1 MSSDVVDDVRRI
13 FDDLDDVAE
22 RVQSARFA
30 AALRPMGAGGPAED
44 PAGPERGRLLADG
57 VAALAKVRAG
67 RDDDV
72 DGAERLGLRA
82 IVQQEGRP
90 AIVVRDGDFG
100 DPPALWSHLTGRREH
115 IREVIARAGRVEVDG
130 HPEHAWVGT
139 AWLVAPATL
148 MTNRHVAATFCR
160 RRRRR
165 SWTFVPGMTSRIDF
179 LREQDSTSAL
189 QFEIAEAIGVHEDH
203 DLALLRVE
211 CTSRDGRPLPEPLA
225 VAASAPP
232 SLLGR
237 EVYLVGYPMSDP
249 TRNEPEAIERIFR
262 DVFDVKRLQ
271 PGRTVGYSTARS
283 ALEHDCSTLG
293 GNSGSPL
300 VDLETNLVIGL
311 HFGGTY
317 EVGNY
322 AVPLW
327 MLADDPLLKAGG
339 IDFR

>member
-1 MSSDVVDDVRRI
+1 MSDDVVADVRRI
-13 FDDLDDVAE
+13 FDDLDEVAE
-22 RVQSARFA
+22 RVESARSA
-30 AALRPMGAGGPAED
+30 ASLRPMGTRARED
-44 PAGPERGRLLADG
+44 AADRERGRILADG
-57 VAALAKVRAG
+57 VSGLAKVRAG
-67 RDDDV
+67 REVDD
-72 DGAERLGLRA
+72 AERIGLRA

-100 DPPALWSHLTGRREH
+100 EPPALWSQLSGRRER

-130 HPEHAWVGT
+130 HPDHAWVGT

-148 MTNRHVAATFCR
+148 MTNRHVASKFC

-165 SWTFVPGMTSRIDF
+165 SWTFRPGMQSRIDF
-179 LREQDSTSAL
+179 VREQDSTGSL
-189 QFEIAEAIGVHEDH
+189 QFEITEAIGVHDDH
-203 DLALLRVE
+203 DLALLRIE
-211 CTSRDGRPLPEPLA
+211 GASRDGRPLPDPLA
-225 VAASAPP
+225 VAASAPRD
-232 SLLGR
+232 LLGR

-249 TRNEPEAIERIFR
+249 DRNEPEAIQRIFR

-271 PGRTVGYSTARS
+271 PGRTIGYSTALS

-327 MLADDPLLKAGG
+327 MLVDDPLLKAGG

>member
-1 MSSDVVDDVRRI
+1 MSDDVVADVRRI
-13 FDDLDDVAE
+13 FDDLDEVAE
-22 RVQSARFA
+22 RVESARSA
-30 AALRPMGAGGPAED
+30 ASLRPMGTRARED
-44 PAGPERGRLLADG
+44 AADRERGRVLADG
-57 VAALAKVRAG
+57 VSGLAKVRAG
-67 RDDDV
+67 REVDD
-72 DGAERLGLRA
+72 AERIGLRA

-100 DPPALWSHLTGRREH
+100 EPPALWSQLSGRRER

-130 HPEHAWVGT
+130 HPDHAWVGT

-148 MTNRHVAATFCR
+148 MTNRHVASKFC

-165 SWTFVPGMTSRIDF
+165 SWTFRPGMQSRIDF
-179 LREQDSTSAL
+179 VREQDSTGSL
-189 QFEIAEAIGVHEDH
+189 QFEITEAIGVHDDH
-203 DLALLRVE
+203 DLALLRIE
-211 CTSRDGRPLPEPLA
+211 GASRDGRPLPDPLA
-225 VAASAPP
+225 VAASAPRD
-232 SLLGR
+232 LLGR

-249 TRNEPEAIERIFR
+249 DRNEPEAIQRIFR

-271 PGRTVGYSTARS
+271 PGRTIGYSTALS

-327 MLADDPLLKAGG
+327 MLVDDPLLKAGG

>member
-1 MSSDVVDDVRRI
+1 MSDDVVADVRRI
-13 FDDLDDVAE
+13 FDDLDEVAE
-22 RVQSARFA
+22 RVESARSA
-30 AALRPMGAGGPAED
+30 ASLRPMGTRARETRPTASAGASWRT
-44 PAGPERGRLLADG
+44 ACRAWRRSGR
-57 VAALAKVRAG
+57 AAT
-67 RDDDV
+67 V
-72 DGAERLGLRA
+72 DEAERIGLRA

-100 DPPALWSHLTGRREH
+100 EPPALWSQLSGRRER

-130 HPEHAWVGT
+130 HPDHAWVGT

-148 MTNRHVAATFCR
+148 MTNRHVASKFC

-165 SWTFVPGMTSRIDF
+165 SWTFRPGMQSRIDF
-179 LREQDSTSAL
+179 VREQDSTGSL
-189 QFEIAEAIGVHEDH
+189 QFEITEAIGVHDDH
-203 DLALLRVE
+203 DLALLRIE
-211 CTSRDGRPLPEPLA
+211 SASRDGRPLPDPLA
-225 VAASAPP
+225 VAASAPRD
-232 SLLGR
+232 LLGR

-249 TRNEPEAIERIFR
+249 DRNEPEAIQRIFR

-271 PGRTVGYSTARS
+271 PGRTIGYSTALS

-327 MLADDPLLKAGG
+327 MLVDDPLLKAGG

>member
-1 MSSDVVDDVRRI
+1 MSDDVVVDVRRI
-13 FDDLDDVAE
+13 FDDLDEVAE
-22 RVQSARFA
+22 RVQAARFTA
-30 AALRPMGAGGPAED
+30 PLRPMGVSAD
-44 PAGPERGRLLADG
+44 PTDRERGRLLADG
-57 VAALAKVRAG
+57 VAGLAKVRAG
-67 RDDDV
+67 RDDAV
-72 DGAERLGLRA
+72 DEAERLGLRA

-100 DPPALWSHLTGRREH
+100 DPPALWSHLNGRRER

-130 HPEHAWVGT
+130 HPYHEWVGT
-139 AWLVAPATL
+139 ASLVAPATL
-148 MTNRHVAATFCR
+148 MTNRHVAKTFCKR
-160 RRRRR
+160 GRRR
-165 SWTFVPGMTSRIDF
+165 SWTFRPGMRSRIDF
-179 LREQDSTSAL
+179 VREQDSTSSL
-189 QFEIAEAIGVHEDH
+189 QFEITEAIGVHDDH

-211 CTSRDGRPLPEPLA
+211 SASLDGRPLPDPLT

-232 SLLGR
+232 DLLGR
-237 EVYLVGYPMSDP
+237 DVYLVGYPMSDP
-249 TRNEPEAIERIFR
+249 TRNEADAIERIFQ

-271 PGRTVGYSTARS
+271 PGRTVGWSTARS

-311 HFGGTY
+311 HFGGKY

-339 IDFR
+339 VEFR

>member
-1 MSSDVVDDVRRI
+1 MSDDVVADVRRI
-13 FDDLDDVAE
+13 FDDLAEVAD
-22 RVQSARFA
+22 RVQEARFA
-30 AALRPMGAGGPAED
+30 APLRTLGAGAREDAAER
-44 PAGPERGRLLADG
+44 ERGRVLADG
-57 VAALAKVRAG
+57 VSGLAKVRAG
-67 RDDDV
+67 RDV
-72 DGAERLGLRA
+72 DEAERIGLRA

-100 DPPALWSHLTGRREH
+100 EPPALWSQLSARRAR

-130 HPEHAWVGT
+130 HPDHAWIGT
-139 AWLVAPATL
+139 ASLVAPATL
-148 MTNRHVAATFCR
+148 MTNRHVATKFCR
-160 RRRRR
+160 RGRRR
-165 SWTFVPGMTSRIDF
+165 SWTFRTGMRSRIDF
-179 LREQDSTSAL
+179 VREQDSASSL
-189 QFEIAEAIGVHEDH
+189 QFEITDAIGVHDDH

-211 CTSRDGRPLPEPLA
+211 SASRDGRPLPEPLA
-225 VAASAPP
+225 VAASAPRD
-232 SLLGR
+232 LLGR
-237 EVYLVGYPMSDP
+237 DVYLVGYPMSDP
-249 TRNEPEAIERIFR
+249 TRNEPEAIRRIFH

-271 PGRTVGYSTARS
+271 PGRTVGYSTALS

-327 MLADDPLLKAGG
+327 MLVDDPLLTAGG
-339 IDFR
+339 VDFR

>member
-1 MSSDVVDDVRRI
+1 MSDVVADVRRI
-13 FDDLDDVAE
+13 FDDLDEVAE
-22 RVQSARFA
+22 RVESARSA
-30 AALRPMGAGGPAED
+30 ASLRPMGTRARED
-44 PAGPERGRLLADG
+44 AADRERGRVLADG
-57 VAALAKVRAG
+57 VSGLAKVRAG
-67 RDDDV
+67 REVDD
-72 DGAERLGLRA
+72 AERIGLRA

-100 DPPALWSHLTGRREH
+100 EPPALWSQLSGRRER

-130 HPEHAWVGT
+130 HPDHAWVGT

-148 MTNRHVAATFCR
+148 MTNRHVASKFC

-165 SWTFVPGMTSRIDF
+165 SWTFRPGMQSRIDF
-179 LREQDSTSAL
+179 VREQDSTGSL
-189 QFEIAEAIGVHEDH
+189 QFEITEAIGVHDDH
-203 DLALLRVE
+203 DLALLRIE
-211 CTSRDGRPLPEPLA
+211 GASRDGRPLPDPLA
-225 VAASAPP
+225 VAASAPRD
-232 SLLGR
+232 LLGR

-249 TRNEPEAIERIFR
+249 DRNEPEAIQRIFR

-271 PGRTVGYSTARS
+271 PGRTIGYSTALS

-327 MLADDPLLKAGG
+327 MLVDDPLLKAGG

>member
-1 MSSDVVDDVRRI
+1 MSDDVVADVRRI
-13 FDDLDDVAE
+13 FDDLDEVAE
-22 RVQSARFA
+22 RVESARSA
-30 AALRPMGAGGPAED
+30 ASLRPMGTRARENAAD
-44 PAGPERGRLLADG
+44 RERGRVLADG
-57 VAALAKVRAG
+57 VSGLAKVRAG
-67 RDDDV
+67 REVDD
-72 DGAERLGLRA
+72 AERIGLRA

-100 DPPALWSHLTGRREH
+100 EPPALWSQLSGRRER

-130 HPEHAWVGT
+130 HPDHAWVGT

-148 MTNRHVAATFCR
+148 MTNRHVASKFC

-165 SWTFVPGMTSRIDF
+165 SWTFRPGMQSRIDF
-179 LREQDSTSAL
+179 VREQDSTGSL
-189 QFEIAEAIGVHEDH
+189 QFEITEAIGVHDDH
-203 DLALLRVE
+203 DLALLRIE
-211 CTSRDGRPLPEPLA
+211 GASRDGRPLPDPLA
-225 VAASAPP
+225 VAASAPRD
-232 SLLGR
+232 LLGR

-249 TRNEPEAIERIFR
+249 DRNEPEAIQRIFR

-271 PGRTVGYSTARS
+271 PGRTIGYSTALS

-327 MLADDPLLKAGG
+327 MLVDDPLLKAGG

>member
-1 MSSDVVDDVRRI
+1 MTSDVVDDVRRI
-13 FDDLDDVAE
+13 FDDLGDVAE

-30 AALRPMGAGGPAED
+30 APLRPMGVTAD
-44 PAGPERGRLLADG
+44 PADRERGRVLADG
-57 VAALAKVRAG
+57 VAGLAKVRAG

-72 DGAERLGLRA
+72 DEAERLGLRA

-100 DPPALWSHLTGRREH
+100 DPPALWSHLDGRRER

-130 HPEHAWVGT
+130 HPDHAWVGT
-139 AWLVAPATL
+139 ASLVAPATL

-160 RRRRR
+160 RGRRR
-165 SWTFVPGMTSRIDF
+165 SWTFRPGMSSRIDF
-179 LREQDSTSAL
+179 LREQDSADAL
-189 QFEIAEAIGVHEDH
+189 QFEVTEAIGVHEDH
-203 DLALLRVE
+203 DLALLRIE
-211 CTSRDGRPLPEPLA
+211 HLADGRPLPEPLS
-225 VAASAPP
+225 VAGSSPP
-232 SLLGR
+232 SVLGR

-249 TRNEPEAIERIFR
+249 TRNEPETIARIFR

-271 PGRTVGYSTARS
+271 PGRTVGTSTARS

-327 MLADDPLLKAGG
+327 MLVDDPLLRAGG

>member
-1 MSSDVVDDVRRI
+1 MSDDVVADVRRI
-13 FDDLDDVAE
+13 FDDLDEVAE
-22 RVQSARFA
+22 RVESARSA
-30 AALRPMGAGGPAED
+30 ASLRPMGTRARED
-44 PAGPERGRLLADG
+44 AADRERGRVLADG
-57 VAALAKVRAG
+57 VSGLAKVRAG
-67 RDDDV
+67 REVDD
-72 DGAERLGLRA
+72 AERIGLRA

-100 DPPALWSHLTGRREH
+100 EPPALWSQLSGRRER

-130 HPEHAWVGT
+130 HPDHAWVGT
-139 AWLVAPATL
+139 ASLVAPATL
-148 MTNRHVAATFCR
+148 MTNRHVASKFC

-165 SWTFVPGMTSRIDF
+165 SWTFRPGMQSRIDF
-179 LREQDSTSAL
+179 VREQDSTGSL
-189 QFEIAEAIGVHEDH
+189 QFEITEAIGVHDDH
-203 DLALLRVE
+203 DLALLRIE
-211 CTSRDGRPLPEPLA
+211 GASRDGRPLPDPLA
-225 VAASAPP
+225 VAASAPRD
-232 SLLGR
+232 LLGR

-249 TRNEPEAIERIFR
+249 DRNEPEAIQRIFR

-271 PGRTVGYSTARS
+271 PGRTIGYSTALS
-283 ALEHDCSTLG
+283 AIEHDCSTLG

-327 MLADDPLLKAGG
+327 MLVDDPLLKAGG

>member
-1 MSSDVVDDVRRI
+1 MSDDVVADVRRI
-13 FDDLDDVAE
+13 FDDLDEVAE
-22 RVQSARFA
+22 RVESARSA
-30 AALRPMGAGGPAED
+30 ASLRPMGTRARED
-44 PAGPERGRLLADG
+44 AADRERGRILADG
-57 VAALAKVRAG
+57 VSGLAKVRAG
-67 RDDDV
+67 REVDD
-72 DGAERLGLRA
+72 AERIGLRA

-100 DPPALWSHLTGRREH
+100 EPPALWSQLSGRRER

-130 HPEHAWVGT
+130 HPDHAWVGT

-148 MTNRHVAATFCR
+148 MTNRHVASKFC

-165 SWTFVPGMTSRIDF
+165 SWTFRPGMQSRIDF
-179 LREQDSTSAL
+179 VREQDSTGSL
-189 QFEIAEAIGVHEDH
+189 QFEITEAIGVHDDH
-203 DLALLRVE
+203 DLALLRIE
-211 CTSRDGRPLPEPLA
+211 GASRDGRPLPDPLA
-225 VAASAPP
+225 VAASAPRE
-232 SLLGR
+232 LLGR

-249 TRNEPEAIERIFR
+249 DRNEPEAIQRIFR

-271 PGRTVGYSTARS
+271 PGRTIGYSTELS

-327 MLADDPLLKAGG
+327 MLVDDPLLKAGG

>member
-1 MSSDVVDDVRRI
+1 MSDDGVADVRRL
-13 FDDLDDVAE
+13 FDDLDEVAE
-22 RVQSARFA
+22 RGESARSA
-30 AALRPMGAGGPAED
+30 ASPRPMGTRARED
-44 PAGPERGRLLADG
+44 AADRERGRVLADG
-57 VAALAKVRAG
+57 VSGLAKVRAG
-67 RDDDV
+67 REVDD
-72 DGAERLGLRA
+72 AERIGLRA

-100 DPPALWSHLTGRREH
+100 EPPALWSQLSVRRDR

-130 HPEHAWVGT
+130 HPDHAWIGT
-139 AWLVAPATL
+139 ASLVAPATL
-148 MTNRHVAATFCR
+148 MTNRHVASKFC

-165 SWTFVPGMTSRIDF
+165 SWTFRPGMQSRIDF
-179 LREQDSTSAL
+179 VREQDSTGSL
-189 QFEIAEAIGVHEDH
+189 QFEITEAIGVHDDH
-203 DLALLRVE
+203 DLALLRIE
-211 CTSRDGRPLPEPLA
+211 GASRDGRPLPDPLA
-225 VAASAPP
+225 VAASAPRAV
-232 SLLGR
+232 LGR

-249 TRNEPEAIERIFR
+249 DRNEPEAIQRIFR

-271 PGRTVGYSTARS
+271 PGRTIGSSTALS

-327 MLADDPLLKAGG
+327 MLVDDPLLKAGG

>member
-1 MSSDVVDDVRRI
+1 MSDDVVADVRRI
-13 FDDLDDVAE
+13 FDDLDEVAE
-22 RVQSARFA
+22 RVESARSA
-30 AALRPMGAGGPAED
+30 ASLRPMGTRARED
-44 PAGPERGRLLADG
+44 AADRERGRVLADG
-57 VAALAKVRAG
+57 VSGLAKVRAG
-67 RDDDV
+67 REVDD
-72 DGAERLGLRA
+72 AERIGLRA

-100 DPPALWSHLTGRREH
+100 EPPALWSQLSGRRER

-130 HPEHAWVGT
+130 HPDHAWVGT

-148 MTNRHVAATFCR
+148 MTNRHVASKFCT
-160 RRRRR
+160 RRRR
-165 SWTFVPGMTSRIDF
+165 SWTFRPGMQSRIDF
-179 LREQDSTSAL
+179 VREQDSTGSL
-189 QFEIAEAIGVHEDH
+189 QFEITEAIGVHDVH
-203 DLALLRVE
+203 DLALLRIE
-211 CTSRDGRPLPEPLA
+211 GASRDGRPLPDPLA
-225 VAASAPP
+225 VAASAPRD
-232 SLLGR
+232 LLGR

-249 TRNEPEAIERIFR
+249 DRNEPEAIQRIFR

-271 PGRTVGYSTARS
+271 PGRTIGYSTALS
-283 ALEHDCSTLG
+283 AIEHDCSTLG

-327 MLADDPLLKAGG
+327 MLVDDPLLKAGG

>member
-1 MSSDVVDDVRRI
+1 
-13 FDDLDDVAE
+13 
-22 RVQSARFA
+22 
-30 AALRPMGAGGPAED
+30 MGARARED
-44 PAGPERGRLLADG
+44 AADRERGRVLADG
-57 VAALAKVRAG
+57 VSGLAKVRAG
-67 RDDDV
+67 REVDD
-72 DGAERLGLRA
+72 AERIGLRA

-100 DPPALWSHLTGRREH
+100 EPPALWSQLSGRRDR

-130 HPEHAWVGT
+130 HPDHDWVGT

-148 MTNRHVAATFCR
+148 MTNRHVATKFCR
-160 RRRRR
+160 RGRRR
-165 SWTFVPGMTSRIDF
+165 SWTFRPGMQSRIDF
-179 LREQDSTSAL
+179 VRERDSASSL
-189 QFEIAEAIGVHEDH
+189 QFEITEAIGVHDDH
-203 DLALLRVE
+203 DLALLRIE
-211 CTSRDGRPLPEPLA
+211 GASRDGRPLPDPLA
-225 VAASAPP
+225 VAASAPRD
-232 SLLGR
+232 LLGR

-249 TRNEPEAIERIFR
+249 DRNEPAAIGRIFR

-271 PGRTVGYSTARS
+271 PGRTIGYSTARS
-283 ALEHDCSTLG
+283 AVEHDCSTLG

-317 EVGNY
+317 GVGNY

-327 MLADDPLLKAGG
+327 MLVDDPLLKAGS

>member
-13 FDDLDDVAE
+13 FDDLGEVAE
-22 RVQSARFA
+22 RVQTARFA
-30 AALRPMGAGGPAED
+30 APLRPMGMTAD
-44 PAGPERGRLLADG
+44 PADRERGRVLADG
-57 VAALAKVRAG
+57 VAGLAKVRAG
-67 RDDDV
+67 RDDV
-72 DGAERLGLRA
+72 DEAERLGLRA

-100 DPPALWSHLTGRREH
+100 DPPALWSHLDGRRER

-130 HPEHAWVGT
+130 HPDHAWVGT
-139 AWLVAPATL
+139 ASLVAPATV

-160 RRRRR
+160 RGRRR
-165 SWTFVPGMTSRIDF
+165 SWTFHPGMTSRIDF
-179 LREQDSTSAL
+179 LREQDSTDAL
-189 QFEIAEAIGVHEDH
+189 QFEITEAIGVHEDH
-203 DLALLRVE
+203 DLALLRIE
-211 CTSRDGRPLPEPLA
+211 SASRDGRPLPEPLS

-237 EVYLVGYPMSDP
+237 EVYLIGYPMSDP
-249 TRNEPEAIERIFR
+249 TRNEPEAIARIFR

-327 MLADDPLLKAGG
+327 TLVDDPLLRAGG

>member
-1 MSSDVVDDVRRI
+1 MSDDVVADVRRI
-13 FDDLDDVAE
+13 FDDLDEVAE
-22 RVQSARFA
+22 RVESARSA
-30 AALRPMGAGGPAED
+30 ASLRPMGTRARENAAD
-44 PAGPERGRLLADG
+44 RERGRVLADG
-57 VAALAKVRAG
+57 VSGLAKVRAG
-67 RDDDV
+67 REVDD
-72 DGAERLGLRA
+72 AERIGLRA

-100 DPPALWSHLTGRREH
+100 EPPALWSQLSGRRER

-130 HPEHAWVGT
+130 HPDRAWVGT

-148 MTNRHVAATFCR
+148 MTNRHVASKFC

-165 SWTFVPGMTSRIDF
+165 SWTFRPGMQSRIDF
-179 LREQDSTSAL
+179 VREQDSTGSL
-189 QFEIAEAIGVHEDH
+189 QFEITEAIGVHDDH
-203 DLALLRVE
+203 DLALLRIE
-211 CTSRDGRPLPEPLA
+211 GASRDGRPLPDPLA
-225 VAASAPP
+225 VAASAPRD
-232 SLLGR
+232 LLGR

-249 TRNEPEAIERIFR
+249 DRNEPAAIQRIFR

-271 PGRTVGYSTARS
+271 PGRTIGYSTALS

-327 MLADDPLLKAGG
+327 MLVDDPLLKAGG